1 MRIRGTGVRLAVLG
15 AVLAGLAPAALA
27 GSGAAATAVA
37 SSTATWHVVASTKT
51 AVLSAL
57 AAPSRTNVWA
67 LGTGIVVG
75 RPDEGFPFGLHWNG
89 RSWTKASFPHAISK
103 TGIGC
108 AGATAANDTWAFAG
122 TSSGGNS
129 AAAAGALRLVNGQW
143 KLVKAFP
150 AGIVTGCLV
159 VSPTEVWV
167 FGDAHVAP
175 GVGLW
180 HLHGTTWTNI
190 TSLP

>member
-1 MRIRGTGVRLAVLG
+1 MDTRATWFSSSYRYQPTGPCSPKRSAALSRLDMERGCGGGTVRIRGTGVRLAALAAG
-15 AVLAGLAPAALA
+15 LAGLAPAALA

-37 SSTATWHVVASTKT
+37 SSAATWHVVASTKT

-67 LGTGIVVG
+67 LGTGIVTG
-75 RPDEGFPFGLHWNG
+75 RPEEGFPFGLHWNG
-89 RSWTKASFPHAISK
+89 RSWTKASFPRAISK

-150 AGIVTGCLV
+150 A
-159 VSPTEVWV
+159 
-167 FGDAHVAP
+167 
-175 GVGLW
+175 
-180 HLHGTTWTNI
+180 
-190 TSLP
+190 